1 MWGQLPWLYDS
12 DEALAAATALLTE
25 TPPPD
30 EATLFA
36 ALDVY
41 AHGGSETAPIEPH
54 LQHASGSIR
63 ATAAAALLARG
74 DAAGFPPLLAEI
86 RTRGAWHPA
95 ARALARWTADGT
107 LGPPLDA
114 DDDQLADATARLD
127 AWWAAK
133 GKALRFDGSRWR
145 SA

>member
-1 MWGQLPWLYDS
+1 LYEG
-12 DEALAAATALLTE
+12 DEALAAATALLTG
-25 TPPPD
+25 TPAPAD
-30 EATLFA
+30 ATLYG
-36 ALDVY
+36 ALAVY
-41 AHGGSETAPIEPH
+41 AHRSAATAPIEP
-54 LQHASGSIR
+54 LLKHASGFIR

-86 RTRGAWHPA
+86 RTAGAWRVA

-114 DDDQLADATARLD
+114 DGDQLADAAARLD

-133 GKALRFDGSRWR
+133 GKALRFDGRRWR